1 MKLSFERN
9 LLVGLGN
16 KNTSKSTISI
26 LGKMGSSKEEKANID
41 IDMSRVDSEYLKK
54 VNSQLENL
62 VVRNK

>member
-1 MKLSFERN
+1 
-9 LLVGLGN
+9 
-16 KNTSKSTISI
+16 
-26 LGKMGSSKEEKANID
+26 MGSSKEEKANID